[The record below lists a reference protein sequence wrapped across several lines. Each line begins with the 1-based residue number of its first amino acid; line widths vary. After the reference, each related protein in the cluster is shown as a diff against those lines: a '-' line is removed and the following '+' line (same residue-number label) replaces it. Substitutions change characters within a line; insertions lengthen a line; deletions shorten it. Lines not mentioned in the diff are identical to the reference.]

1 MPTLSVS
8 IDRGTEK
15 KFEILLNEYGYEFSK
30 HYNHHGSDDE
40 DEVFFVLTSDDEF
53 DLVELGILNEYARQS
68 QKLEDIEMENY
79 RRIATDKK
87 SGPVKDKSLIK
98 SYKHAN

>member
-15 KFEILLNEYGYEFSK
+15 KFEKLLHEYGYEFSK
-30 HYNHHGSDDE
+30 QYNNHPSAE
-40 DEVFFVLTSDDEF
+40 DEVSFVLTSEDEF
-53 DLVELGILNEYARQS
+53 DLVELGLLNEFARQS

-79 RRIATDKK
+79 RRIAADKK
-87 SGPVKDKSLIK
+87 SGPVKDKSLIRSRK
-98 SYKHAN
+98 NAN

>member
-15 KFEILLNEYGYEFSK
+15 KFEKLLNEYGYEFSK
-30 HYNHHGSDDE
+30 QYHHQSSSE
-40 DEVFFVLTSDDEF
+40 DEVSFVLTSDEEF
-53 DLVELGILNEYARQS
+53 DLVELGLLNEFARQS

-79 RRIATDKK
+79 RRIASDKK
-87 SGPVKDKSLIK
+87 SGPVKDKSLIR
-98 SYKHAN
+98 SYKNAN